1 MMATMNDD
9 GQNGRS
15 LPNGWEWTTIGN
27 IAKINGRD
35 IAIRD
40 LSDDL
45 PVTFVPMSA
54 VDAQQGIIAEPQE
67 RPLKDVRKGFT
78 PFSDGD
84 VLLAKI
90 TPSMENGKAAIA
102 RNLKNGRG
110 FGSTEFHV
118 FRPKE
123 VVMAE
128 WVFHFIR
135 QESFRRDAKANF
147 SGTAGQLR
155 VPSDFLVD
163 YPIPLPPLSEQK
175 RIVNRIEELLSD
187 LDAGMAALERV
198 HTGLKRYKA
207 SIVKSACEGKLLSSE
222 SSENHEDAKQ
232 LLQRLG
238 KSALEDDALP
248 SLPHGWCWTQLGDL
262 SKHITSGSRGWAQYY
277 SEDGA
282 TFIRAQDINTDKLV
296 LVDIAHVNPPRDSA
310 EVLRTRVQKNDL
322 LVTITGANVTK
333 TAKVNIDLNEAYISQ
348 HVGLV
353 RPTLPESSDYL
364 YYWIISPAQGR
375 KALEKMAYG
384 AGKPG
389 LNLTNLRELL
399 VALPPLD
406 EQRRIVAEV
415 ERRLSV
421 VGEVESAVEVGLVR
435 AGRLRQSVLRSAF
448 EGRL

>member
-1 MMATMNDD
+1 MMATMNND

-15 LPNGWEWTTIGN
+15 LPDGWEWKTIGN
-27 IAKINGRD
+27 VANINGRD

-40 LSDDL
+40 LADDL

-54 VDAQQGIIAEPQE
+54 VNAEQGIIAKPQE

-123 VVMAE
+123 VVIAE
-128 WVFHFIR
+128 WIFHFIR

-155 VPSDFLVD
+155 VPSGFLVD
-163 YPIPLPPLSEQK
+163 YPIPLPPLPEQE
-175 RIVNRIEELLSD
+175 RIANRIDELLSD
-187 LDAGMAALERV
+187 LDAGVAALERV
-198 HTGLKRYKA
+198 RVGLKRYKA
-207 SIVKSACEGKLLSSE
+207 SALKAAITGKLFNGKLEIGEGELPEGWRWATIEEACERIVDCLHSTPKFQDNGFYCVDSNWIKPGRFVFEKARFVDESTFIERNRRMVPQYDDVVFSREGALLGVAVHIPEKFEFCLGQRMMIFRPSINLDGKFLETFLNSE
-222 SSENHEDAKQ
+222 TFKKQYAKQ
-232 LLQRLG
+232 
-238 KSALEDDALP
+238 
-248 SLPHGWCWTQLGDL
+248 
-262 SKHITSGSRGWAQYY
+262 
-277 SEDGA
+277 
-282 TFIRAQDINTDKLV
+282 
-296 LVDIAHVNPPRDSA
+296 
-310 EVLRTRVQKNDL
+310 
-322 LVTITGANVTK
+322 ITGSASPHL
-333 TAKVNIDLNEAYISQ
+333 NIGDI
-348 HVGLV
+348 
-353 RPTLPESSDYL
+353 
-364 YYWIISPAQGR
+364 R
-375 KALEKMAYG
+375 KSLI
-384 AGKPG
+384 P
-389 LNLTNLRELL
+389 
-399 VALPPLD
+399 LPPLD

-421 VGEVESAVEVGLVR
+421 VGEVESAVEAGLVR